1 MTNKQAITING
12 EQASTEATDLLQL
25 VSEVTGRELAVS
37 GQPVDGA
44 RLGIAVA
51 VNAAVVPRSEW
62 AGHALMD
69 GDDVELV
76 TAVQGG

>member
-1 MTNKQAITING
+1 MNRKAITVNG
-12 EQASTEATDLLQL
+12 APSDTAAADLLQL
-25 VSEVTGRELAVS
+25 IAEVTGRALQPT

-44 RLGIAVA
+44 RLGVAVA
-51 VNAAVVPRSEW
+51 VNSTVVPRSQW
-62 AGHALMD
+62 SGRALCD